1 MDHKTHAGS
10 AFDFED
16 CTDDTINHINL
27 LDPID
32 TTGGGFAFGPDTNT
46 NQALSCPSSCP
57 STTGS
62 FSSASSI
69 YDPFTPT
76 SRTSTPQ
83 QPIHH
88 FDTSSSYDS
97 NNESIM
103 FDFTPPPSAT
113 STYFPLDIKST
124 VAPNMLTQQCG
135 MAVAPSTPSR
145 CHNIFDGTGNG
156 SGLSG
161 LHHAGH
167 HMGHS
172 HHSHHQGHHHHAGLD
187 FTTTTPTQ
195 DVDAAYAAAAASL
208 SDALGSSPFMIPTP
222 SPPFGG
228 HNSNTPS
235 CGDLTSMWGQ
245 HGDGSPITFSSPAMS
260 LTTPSAHLGG
270 AIGGCSVGG
279 SGMGSYGGTV
289 ASTTAT
295 NMRRRV
301 AMDGPQQ
308 TSAMLQQHLQQ
319 QHTTPTKMRNPISS
333 SSSSKPRSA
342 QARTAAQAQRAAHRV
357 TKNLERIPPRK
368 YKCDECN
375 GKVYSRAEHLKRHK
389 SEVHVDNPTKWVCDF
404 CVPKPKVF
412 GRCDNFRDHL
422 KRHVQ
427 KNSGSR
433 TKSQPGAAALL
444 AKMQSEMK
452 TKKRRVPKSEST
464 PSPSTTAGSGA
475 ASSSPL
481 SSPTAGMKLETMGSP
496 LFTSALCLR

>member
-1 MDHKTHAGS
+1 MELKGHAGTG
-10 AFDFED
+10 FDFED
-16 CTDDTINHINL
+16 CTDETINL
-27 LDPID
+27 LDLKID
-32 TTGGGFAFGPDTNT
+32 TTGGFTFSTGAPNT
-46 NQALSCPSSCP
+46 TIQALSCPSSCP

-62 FSSASSI
+62 FSSASSL

-88 FDTSSSYDS
+88 FDASSSYDS
-97 NNESIM
+97 NNDSLM

-135 MAVAPSTPSR
+135 LAVAPSTPSR
-145 CHNIFDGTGNG
+145 CNNLFDPNG
-156 SGLSG
+156 SGTGLPG

-167 HMGHS
+167 HI
-172 HHSHHQGHHHHAGLD
+172 GHHHHHHHNHHHGHHGHHHHGGLD

-195 DVDAAYAAAAASL
+195 DVDAAYAAAASL

-228 HNSNTPS
+228 GHSSSTPS

-245 HGDGSPITFSSPAMS
+245 HVDGSPITFSSPAMS
-260 LTTPSAHLGG
+260 LTTPSAHLGS
-270 AIGGCSVGG
+270 AIGGCGIG
-279 SGMGSYGGTV
+279 SSGSMGSYG
-289 ASTTAT
+289 ATAT
-295 NMRRRV
+295 TTSNMRRRV

-319 QHTTPTKMRNPISS
+319 QQTTPTKIRTSTSS

-342 QARTAAQAQRAAHRV
+342 QARAAAQAQRAAHRV
-357 TKNLERIPPRK
+357 TKNLDRIPPRK

-389 SEVHVDNPTKWVCDF
+389 SE
-404 CVPKPKVF
+404 
-412 GRCDNFRDHL
+412 
-422 KRHVQ
+422 
-427 KNSGSR
+427 
-433 TKSQPGAAALL
+433 
-444 AKMQSEMK
+444 
-452 TKKRRVPKSEST
+452 
-464 PSPSTTAGSGA
+464 
-475 ASSSPL
+475 
-481 SSPTAGMKLETMGSP
+481 
-496 LFTSALCLR
+496 